1 VASSISPPR
10 VSSLFHISGE
20 GGGSDVFSD
29 GLGRRMGGGISDTPG
44 ATCSY
49 QVVRVPGNAEFGFR
63 SSSSQTM
70 VAEFF
75 ILSLLYDGDGQWAFN
90 IFDSFGQVCR
100 MMAYAAYPRFG
111 IVSQW
116 ERWIS
121 LKFGQRRR
129 WSGVMLKFCS

>member
-29 GLGRRMGGGISDTPG
+29 GLGRRMGGGISDT
-44 ATCSY
+44 
-49 QVVRVPGNAEFGFR
+49 R

-75 ILSLLYDGDGQWAFN
+75 ILSLLCDGDGQWAFN
-90 IFDSFGQVCR
+90 IFDSFGVCR